1 MNKELHASCYNR
13 FMVMEKLAAGLEK
26 LGIKAGE
33 HELALFQTYYE
44 ELTDWNQRM
53 NLTAIT
59 EYEKVQINCIFWIR

>member
-1 MNKELHASCYNR
+1 
-13 FMVMEKLAAGLEK
+13 MVMEKLAAGLEK

-33 HELALFQTYYE
+33 RELALFQIYYE

-59 EYEKVQINCIFWIR
+59 EYEWRRFGDRQKASRIPE